1 MVYFGIY
8 RLVFD
13 NMLLILLVLANV
25 ALGISI
31 MTFSMTGF
39 AALEQSINPP
49 IDNAT
54 LILEL
59 RAVNSRYLDLHF
71 KLDENLRSF
80 EPAIRELISAKLSR
94 GKIECKVNLIQ
105 RTQAGQATQLDDALM
120 QQLAA
125 MQIKAQQYFPQS
137 RPLSVADILR
147 WPGVVLSD
155 ALSQDSLLEDVK
167 KLVQKGLQDLNA
179 SREREGEKLKTLVLE
194 RLSQIETLVIK
205 VKPLLPALT
214 KEYQAKLE
222 NKLQENLKNIDPER
236 VAQELVMFAQRID
249 VDEEL
254 TRLTA
259 HISEVKRILN
269 SDAPAGKRL
278 DFLMQELNRE
288 ANTLGSKSVSVQ
300 TTQVS
305 MELKVLIEQMREQI
319 QNIE

>member
-1 MVYFGIY
+1 
-8 RLVFD
+8 
-13 NMLLILLVLANV
+13 
-25 ALGISI
+25 
-31 MTFSMTGF
+31 MTGY
-39 AALEQSINPP
+39 AALEQSIE
-49 IDNAT
+49 NAT

-80 EPAIRELISAKLSR
+80 EPSIREQIGAQLSR
-94 GKIECKVNLIQ
+94 GKIECKMNLIQ
-105 RTQAGQATQLDDALM
+105 RTQAGQAMQLDDTLM
-120 QQLAA
+120 QQLAGL
-125 MQIKAQQYFPQS
+125 QEKALLHFPQS
-137 RPLSVADILR
+137 RQLSVADILR
-147 WPGVVLSD
+147 WPGVVLNNM
-155 ALSQDSLLEDVK
+155 LSQDSLLEDMR

-179 SREREGEKLKTLVLE
+179 SRAREGEKLNALVLE
-194 RLSQIETLVIK
+194 RLSQIETLVTK

-214 KEYQAKLE
+214 KEYQLKLE
-222 NKLQENLKNIDPER
+222 NKLQENLKNIDQER
-236 VAQELVMFAQRID
+236 VAQELVLFAQRID

-259 HISEVKRILN
+259 HISEVKRILI